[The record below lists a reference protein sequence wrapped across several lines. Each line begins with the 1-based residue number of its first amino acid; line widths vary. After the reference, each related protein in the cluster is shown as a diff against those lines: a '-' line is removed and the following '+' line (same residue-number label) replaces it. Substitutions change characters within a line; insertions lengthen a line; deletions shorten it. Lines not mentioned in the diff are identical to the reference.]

1 MSVWLCN
8 LSCVLLAGLQQCT
21 ALWIVFGLWIRAC
34 CMSSIEFVMKSKKKK
49 KHSHTELN
57 VCEGARSKTTW
68 IRRHRPSKHYLTFLE
83 WLIAT
88 VSIRELYT
96 LHLWIYC
103 QSNILCLNTS
113 TTNSSSIAVICLF
126 LADQINRVYHVCVC
140 SFFRPSDTSTQS
152 SGCMINSLQFEILH
166 RNLIES
172 NRNVYVF
179 IYKHFYESSKSERH
193 HPCICNCVLP
203 PIFLIQYQW
212 IKV

>member
-1 MSVWLCN
+1 M
-8 LSCVLLAGLQQCT
+8 
-21 ALWIVFGLWIRAC
+21 
-34 CMSSIEFVMKSKKKK
+34 
-49 KHSHTELN
+49 N

-103 QSNILCLNTS
+103 HSNILCLNTS

-152 SGCMINSLQFEILH
+152 SGCMINSLQFEICTE
-166 RNLIES
+166 IWS
-172 NRNVYVF
+172 NRIEMSMFLFTNTFTNRVKAKGIIRAYVIACCPQF
-179 IYKHFYESSKSERH
+179 S
-193 HPCICNCVLP
+193 
-203 PIFLIQYQW
+203 
-212 IKV
+212 